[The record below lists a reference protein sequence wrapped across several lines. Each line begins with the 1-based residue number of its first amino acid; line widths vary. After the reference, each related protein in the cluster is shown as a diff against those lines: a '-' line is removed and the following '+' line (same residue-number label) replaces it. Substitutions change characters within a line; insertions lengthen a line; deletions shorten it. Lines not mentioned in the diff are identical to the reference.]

1 MGHKKINWEKVYIIP
16 YMILSAVM
24 VYNASPDGRGLLIA
38 YLTIVLLVVET
49 FKNNRN
55 EYY

>member
-1 MGHKKINWEKVYIIP
+1 MGRKRINLEKVYIIP
-16 YMILSAVM
+16 YLILSAVM
-24 VYNASPDGRGLLIA
+24 VYNANPDGRGLLIA
-38 YLTIVLLVVET
+38 YLIIVLLVVET

>member
-1 MGHKKINWEKVYIIP
+1 MGRKRINWEKVYIIP

-24 VYNASPDGRGLLIA
+24 VYNANPDGRGLLIA

>member
-16 YMILSAVM
+16 YLILSAVM
-24 VYNASPDGRGLLIA
+24 VYNANPDGRGLLIA
-38 YLTIVLLVVET
+38 YLIIVLLVVET